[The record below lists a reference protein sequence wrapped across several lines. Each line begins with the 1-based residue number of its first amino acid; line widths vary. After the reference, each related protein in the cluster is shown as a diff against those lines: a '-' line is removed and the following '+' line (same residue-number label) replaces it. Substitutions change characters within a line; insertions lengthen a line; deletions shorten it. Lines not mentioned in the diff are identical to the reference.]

1 MKEIGQIK
9 VVRFT
14 QSTHGQQEVS
24 SSRLHVELGEDYQGN
39 GNGFYMTKVFAYVH
53 MHWLF
58 SGHDLAKQN

>member
-1 MKEIGQIK
+1 M
-9 VVRFT
+9 RFT

-24 SSRLHVELGEDYQGN
+24 SSTLYIELGEDYQDN
-39 GNGFYMTKVFAYVH
+39 GNGFCVAKVFAYLH